1 MMIFLPH
8 KSRQVRLLATACV
21 IKTQDVLH
29 FIGIMISQNA
39 KSGRLQMES
48 REMETM
54 LGLVELRV
62 TNQLVLTIQSKLV
75 NADSQMVQCSQPII
89 VSTQME

>member
-1 MMIFLPH
+1 
-8 KSRQVRLLATACV
+8 
-21 IKTQDVLH
+21 
-29 FIGIMISQNA
+29 
-39 KSGRLQMES
+39 MES

-75 NADSQMVQCSQPII
+75 NADSQMVQCSQPGMLSMP
-89 VSTQME
+89 VERKVTQPHTLVQQGHLKSAN